1 MYAFVG
7 LIHQAE
13 CYVPR
18 HHFYFVAQAVSSD
31 PDIRTEQSIRIWT
44 GVDKIYTSYYT
55 RQLQQPATI

>member
-7 LIHQAE
+7 LIHQVD
-13 CYVPR
+13 CYGPR

-44 GVDKIYTSYYT
+44 AVDKIYTPYYIW
-55 RQLQQPATI
+55 QLQQPATL